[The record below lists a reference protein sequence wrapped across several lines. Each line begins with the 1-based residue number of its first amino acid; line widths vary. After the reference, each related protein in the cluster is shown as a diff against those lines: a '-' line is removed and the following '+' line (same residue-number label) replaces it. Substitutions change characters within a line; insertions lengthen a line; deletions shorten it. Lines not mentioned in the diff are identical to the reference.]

1 MGGTGTK
8 VLIIML
14 TINIFLVLGGFTIV
28 DVDLVGMFQN
38 PGNFVTEILKLGI
51 GIAGAPLALLA
62 NAGIPAEIRL
72 LFGLPLTAVYTLA
85 WIQFIRGR
93 PL

>member
-1 MGGTGTK
+1 MGSTGTK
-8 VLIIML
+8 SLIIML

-28 DVDLVGMFQN
+28 DVDLMGMFQD
-38 PGNFVTEILKLGI
+38 PSKFIAEILKLGI

-72 LFGLPLTAVYTLA
+72 VFGLPLTAAYTLA
-85 WIQFIRGR
+85 WIQFIRGK